1 MAALPWT
8 CALSEHIQK
17 YLGWVDNRMY
27 AYFCYYAS
35 AFMKREQISATAANT
50 AKADF
55 LELCAEQSGTYWKQQ
70 PHSCNFTL
78 GKKKV
83 S

>member
-1 MAALPWT
+1 
-8 CALSEHIQK
+8 
-17 YLGWVDNRMY
+17 
-27 AYFCYYAS
+27 
-35 AFMKREQISATAANT
+35 MKREQISATAANT